1 MALCYRACYGSVN
14 NIPSHTYRYPREW
27 CSQLSRATEGGW
39 GCSWRPYLLSGF
51 FPQAWSESIIVPV
64 FKKGNVSDPHNFR
77 GISLISCFCKLFTS
91 ILNQRL
97 LLWSND
103 NDIITDAQ
111 FGFQPN
117 RGTAE
122 AIFCLS
128 TIIDTTLRKKK
139 SLSILKRLSAQ

>member
-1 MALCYRACYGSVN
+1 MVK
-14 NIPSHTYRYPREW
+14 RY
-27 CSQLSRATEGGW
+27 
-39 GCSWRPYLLSGF
+39 
-51 FPQAWSESIIVPV
+51 
-64 FKKGNVSDPHNFR
+64 
-77 GISLISCFCKLFTS
+77 
-91 ILNQRL
+91 
-97 LLWSND
+97 

-139 SLSILKRLSAQ
+139 RSYCCFIDFKKAFDTVDRMKLWTKFSCIDIRGKMLKNIRGMYEGMKSCVRC